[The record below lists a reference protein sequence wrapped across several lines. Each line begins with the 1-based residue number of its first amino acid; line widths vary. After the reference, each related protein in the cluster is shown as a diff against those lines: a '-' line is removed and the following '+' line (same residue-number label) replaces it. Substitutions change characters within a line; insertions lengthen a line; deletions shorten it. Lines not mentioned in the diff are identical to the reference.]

1 MQLNDYDEFDLC
13 YDLNKI
19 PDYTLPDPLMLPNGT
34 KIKSVDEWENFRR
47 QELIN
52 LFSHN
57 LYGYIPGKF
66 KDFKISGLITK
77 VINLFIKAGKLFTFT
92 SKSGGVKHCDI
103 SGSLNI
109 FST

>member
-1 MQLNDYDEFDLC
+1 MLLSDYDEFDLC

-19 PDYTLPDPLMLPNGT
+19 PDYTLPDPLILPNGT
-34 KIKSVDEWENFRR
+34 KIKSAEEWENVRR

-66 KDFKISGLITK
+66 KDFKIFNQSIDKIFLNSFATKKEIRIYFNNEIFIDLLIF
-77 VINLFIKAGKLFTFT
+77 IPNNLF
-92 SKSGGVKHCDI
+92 
-103 SGSLNI
+103 
-109 FST
+109 